1 MASDRVFLD
10 SGFVIA
16 LVMRGDQHHAEAQ
29 SIWRRITSERR
40 IMVTTTFVLDEV
52 VTFLNS
58 RSEHQLAVE
67 TGDQLLTSAA
77 IELVDVNLP
86 LLLEG
91 WDYFVSHTD
100 KKYSL
105 TDCVSFVAMAKQGL
119 SIALTF
125 DHHFIQAGFAQVQ

>member
-16 LVMRGDQHHAEAQ
+16 LVMRGDQHHAETQ

-40 IMVTTTFVLDEV
+40 LMVTTTFVLDEV

-77 IELVDVNLP
+77 IELLDVNLP

-100 KKYSL
+100 KNYSL
-105 TDCVSFVAMAKQGL
+105 TDCVSFVTMIKQRL
-119 SIALTF
+119 SNALTF